1 MQTFLTLMCA
11 LLALAALILT
21 AFGAR
26 KASFR
31 LGWLGGACFMLAA
44 AAALVLGLEGN
55 DILLASLVL
64 LCVSQVKRRNGHE
77 L

>member
-1 MQTFLTLMCA
+1 MQTFLTLMCE

-21 AFGAR
+21 AAGAW

-31 LGWLGGACFMLAA
+31 LDWLGGACFMLAA
-44 AAALVLGLEGN
+44 VAALVLGLEGK
-55 DILLASLVL
+55 DLLLASLVL

>member
-31 LGWLGGACFMLAA
+31 LGWLGGGCFMLAA
-44 AAALVLGLEGN
+44 VAALVLGLEGN

-64 LCVSQVKRRNGHE
+64 LCVSQVKSRNGHE

>member
-21 AFGAR
+21 AAGAW

-31 LGWLGGACFMLAA
+31 LSWLGGACFMLAA
-44 AAALVLGLEGN
+44 VAALVLGLEGKHT
-55 DILLASLVL
+55 LLASLVL

>member
-1 MQTFLTLMCA
+1 MQIFLTVLCA
-11 LLALAALILT
+11 LLALAALFLT
-21 AFGAR
+21 AAGAW
-26 KASFR
+26 KTSFR
-31 LGWLGGACFMLAA
+31 LGWLGGGCFMLAA
-44 AAALVLGLEGN
+44 VAALVLGLEGN

>member
-31 LGWLGGACFMLAA
+31 LGWLGGACFMLAVT
-44 AAALVLGLEGN
+44 AALVLGMEGKH
-55 DILLASLVL
+55 ILLASLIL
-64 LCVSQVKRRNGHE
+64 LCAAQAGRRNSHE

>member
-1 MQTFLTLMCA
+1 MQTFLTLTCA
-11 LLALAALILT
+11 LQALAALILT

-31 LGWLGGACFMLAA
+31 LGWLGGACFMLAVT
-44 AAALVLGLEGN
+44 AALVLGLEGN

>member
-44 AAALVLGLEGN
+44 VAALVLGLGGN

>member
-1 MQTFLTLMCA
+1 MLTVLCA

-21 AFGAR
+21 AAGAW
-26 KASFR
+26 KTSFR

-44 AAALVLGLEGN
+44 VAALVSGLEGKH
-55 DILLASLVL
+55 ILLASLVL
-64 LCVSQVKRRNGHE
+64 LCVSQMKRRNGHE